1 MVIVFL
7 YGLSES
13 LLDPSMSH
21 MTYGSRGGADG
32 ADGAHRDGELW
43 AGAD

>member
-1 MVIVFL
+1 MAIVFL
-7 YGLSES
+7 YGVSES
-13 LLDPSMSH
+13 LLDPSVSH
-21 MTYGSRGGADG
+21 MTYGPRGG